1 KAPLGRAGLIKGLR
15 VEGGG
20 HGAKGNGT
28 ISLDALAANYTLVSA
43 AAPQF
48 RHQSTNREI
57 LPAELRKTRCG
68 VTIL

>member
-1 KAPLGRAGLIKGLR
+1 

-48 RHQSTNREI
+48 RHQSTNQEI